1 MTDYSVANLNKEDG
15 GPAEK
20 NFPFAGLL
28 EKKELRYLGS
38 LMERHCAKRGEC
50 LWRQGD
56 MDERLGLIV
65 RGRVKI
71 LKETSTPNNPLIVG
85 VFGPGALLID
95 LGFVEGPP
103 GRLPPMRSRMS
114 RSAICRAPNSQEFWP
129 NGHCWGTASS
139 VKFSLHLESGC
150 DTPTAAWLLFSES
163 SSGVSP
169 HE

>member
-1 MTDYSVANLNKEDG
+1 MTDYSVANINKVDG
-15 GPAEK
+15 GPAEE

-28 EKKELRYLGS
+28 EKEELRYLGS

-95 LGFVEGPP
+95 LGFVEGSP
-103 GRLPPMRSRMS
+103 RETSAYAVEDVQICYLS
-114 RSAICRAPNSQEFWP
+114 RSQLARVLAERPLL
-129 NGHCWGTASS
+129 GHRILGEVLTSFGEQLRHAYRR
-139 VKFSLHLESGC
+139 L
-150 DTPTAAWLLFSES
+150 AAFL
-163 SSGVSP
+163 
-169 HE
+169 